1 MNVAFLFPGQGSQV
15 VGMGKALAEAFPE
28 AARTF
33 EEAEEV
39 LGLPV
44 RQLCWEGPEETLR
57 ATENAQVA
65 LFVTSMAALRAF
77 QALGG
82 PKPTFVAGH
91 SLGEYS
97 AACAAGAL
105 DFATALK
112 LVRLRGELMAKA
124 EAGTMAAIM
133 GLEAETLEGLCRKAS
148 STVVVANYNS
158 PDQLVISGTPEGV
171 AEVSQKA
178 SEAGAKRVVPLVVAG
193 AFHSPL
199 MEVAS
204 EALTA
209 ALEKAP
215 WQDTAIPVVTNVD
228 AVPTT
233 KAGDF
238 SAKLAKQLASSVRWT
253 DTLRWMMSQGETTFV
268 ELGAGKVL
276 SGLVKKLDRK
286 APTLVTEDPEAL
298 RKAID
303 SFNVPVSL

>member
-1 MNVAFLFPGQGSQV
+1 MKLVFLFPGQGSQV

-28 AARTF
+28 AMRTF
-33 EEAEEV
+33 EEAEEI

-44 RQLCWEGPEETLR
+44 RKLCWEGPEETLR
-57 ATENAQVA
+57 ATENAQIA

-77 QALGG
+77 RALGA
-82 PKPTFVAGH
+82 PEPAFFAGH

-97 AACAAGAL
+97 AICAAGAL
-105 DFATALK
+105 DFATALR

-124 EAGTMAAIM
+124 EAGTMAAVM
-133 GLEAETLEGLCRKAS
+133 GLEAEKLEALCREAS
-148 STVVVANYNS
+148 ATVVVANYNS

-178 SEAGAKRVVPLVVAG
+178 AEAGAKRVVPLVVAG

-204 EALTA
+204 EQLTA
-209 ALEKAP
+209 ALAKAP
-215 WQDTAIPVVTNVD
+215 WQDTLVPVVTNVD
-228 AVPTT
+228 ALPTT
-233 KAGDF
+233 RAADF
-238 SAKLAKQLASSVRWT
+238 SAKLARQLASSVRWT
-253 DTLRWMMSQGETTFV
+253 DSLRRMMAEGETTFV

-286 APTLVTEDPEAL
+286 APTLATEDPEAL

-303 SFNVPVSL
+303 TLNVPVSV